1 MRNAFITSSQTLPKI
16 YSSTHSE
23 KGMYY
28 AKNIILYVKRHH
40 TDQEKIFANYISD
53 VFLSKKYKKL
63 S

>member
-1 MRNAFITSSQTLPKI
+1 
-16 YSSTHSE
+16 
-23 KGMYY
+23 MYY

-40 TDQEKIFANYISD
+40 TEQEKIFENYISD